1 MPFRD
6 RFFIILGYYAVTV
19 AVVFSAYIVGS
30 LFMGLFI
37 LKGTPNTFTTFLV
50 STLSYL
56 TVIALISFIMFS
68 RLADK
73 NPDIK
78 YGEVLIFI
86 VIIMV
91 IHLIIVFFGRFDA
104 VSSYTST
111 LGLLVNYLYNG
122 DQYIMSI
129 RDIPRY
135 YFYLVRLLKDVVFLV
150 SASIGFLQM
159 RMISK
164 NTGKAA

>member
-1 MPFRD
+1 
-6 RFFIILGYYAVTV
+6 
-19 AVVFSAYIVGS
+19 
-30 LFMGLFI
+30 
-37 LKGTPNTFTTFLV
+37 
-50 STLSYL
+50 
-56 TVIALISFIMFS
+56 
-68 RLADK
+68 
-73 NPDIK
+73 
-78 YGEVLIFI
+78 
-86 VIIMV
+86 MV